1 MKRLNLWIVLGLV
14 AVVPQLAGCQQ
25 HSAVKAEHEHPA
37 KVEHIDGSDI
47 SRVTLTE
54 AAMKRL
60 DVKTGAVTEAK
71 SPRTESMQKAVP
83 YGALIYD
90 PQGNTWVYT
99 NPQSRVFVREKIDV
113 DFIQGDLAYLSNG
126 PATVT
131 NVATVGVAELYGTEF
146 EVGH

>member
-1 MKRLNLWIVLGLV
+1 MKRLNLWIVLGLI
-14 AVVPQLAGCQQ
+14 AVVPELAGCQK
-25 HSAVKAEHEHPA
+25 HSTAKAEHEHPS

-60 DVKTGAVTEAK
+60 DVQTGAVTEEK
-71 SPRTESMQKAVP
+71 SPRTESTQKAVP

-90 PQGNTWVYT
+90 PKGNTWVYT
-99 NPQSRVFVREKIDV
+99 NPQARVFVREKIDV

-126 PATVT
+126 PATGT